1 MRKWFNGILSLIAI
15 ALIVSACDMQIAV
28 TIVPGS
34 TVAPPTAVPP
44 TVAPTTAPGGESGS
58 GGNTLAWLSLYFT
71 DPNPP
76 DQVNNGID
84 KVVVAELNKARK
96 TIDLAS
102 FDFTLPSV
110 ADALVAA
117 KKRGVRVRVI
127 YDGKNGEQELK
138 QDDLLAATGGV
149 QPFEKIKAAGVEL
162 VDGGRSN
169 GLMHNKMI
177 IIDSTT
183 LFMGSWNMSYN
194 DTFRNNNNLLQITNQ
209 KLIENYQA
217 KFNEGFE
224 QKLFGAKALLHSPN
238 PKITINSIPV
248 EQYFSPDDKVMDKLV
263 AEVSQAKQSVK
274 FFIFTY
280 THKDLSAAMIARF
293 KAGVQVQ
300 GVIENRGASQGAL
313 PALFCAKIPVL
324 TDGNSYTMHH
334 KVMII
339 DDSTVITGSFNF
351 TASADEANDDN
362 VIIIRSKSVANAY
375 LKEFNKMYSQGKQPD
390 PADMKCS

>member
-1 MRKWFNGILSLIAI
+1 LLALIAF
-15 ALIVSACDMQIAV
+15 AFIVTACDMPTPTAGPL
-28 TIVPGS
+28 T
-34 TVAPPTAVPP
+34 PPTALPATAVPA
-44 TVAPTTAPGGESGS
+44 TSAPSGGGETG
-58 GGNTLAWLSLYFT
+58 GAGNTLAWLSVYFT
-71 DPNPP
+71 NPNPP
-76 DQVNNGID
+76 DVTTNGVDQFVVPVLNNA
-84 KVVVAELNKARK
+84 KK
-96 TIDLAS
+96 TIDLTS

-138 QDDLLAATGGV
+138 QDDFLAANGGT
-149 QPFEKIKAAGVEL
+149 QPFERLKQAGIEL

-177 IIDSTT
+177 IVDSTT

-224 QKLFGAKALLHSPN
+224 QKLFGAKAKVTSPN
-238 PKITINSIPV
+238 PKLTINTIPV

-263 AEVSQAKQSVK
+263 AEVGQAKQSVK
-274 FFIFTY
+274 FMIFTY
-280 THKDLSAAMIARF
+280 THKNLSAAMIERF
-293 KAGVQVQ
+293 KAGVKVE

-324 TDGNSYTMHH
+324 TDGNKYTMHH
-334 KVMII
+334 KVIII
-339 DDSTVITGSFNF
+339 DDQTVITGSFNF
-351 TASADEANDDN
+351 TASADESNDDN
-362 VIIIRSKSVANAY
+362 VLIIRSKTVANAY
-375 LKEFNKMYSQGKQPD
+375 LKEYAKIYGEGKQPD
-390 PADMKCS
+390 PADMKCG